1 MPRGAALSGR
11 LARAPSPDG
20 VIKVRCVSLRVALVN
35 PNRYLE
41 PPVIPLGI
49 EYVAHYLHREGHE
62 VKVVD
67 LAFAADPETALR
79 EELGAFDPQVVGF
92 SLRNVDSSL
101 YYDNLFFLEEA
112 ARLVSV
118 CRGSCEARVVAG
130 GSALLAGPREVADF
144 VGCDHAVY
152 GPGELAFPALLAY
165 LQKGAE
171 APRIL
176 NGWDYY
182 FDREEVPE
190 RGRWVDYAPYLRE
203 RGLAGFTTQG
213 GCLGACSFCLEA
225 GLPWRP
231 RSPRAVLEEVA
242 RLREAGCR
250 ELHLCDCEFNQD
262 METARESL
270 RRLAEGE
277 AGVSWSLYMKPLP
290 HDEGLFRMLARAGAE
305 SLTLSV
311 DSRSLYEGAY
321 GLMDLQSFIELAR
334 RQGLKVAV
342 DLLVGF
348 PEEDTARLRDVF
360 DFFRAV
366 RPETVGVSFHIRVFK
381 YTKLGMSLR
390 AAPPPRG
397 ELEGDDPDYVR
408 PVYYWWLSL
417 EECRELLGDDP
428 LFRIE
433 GLERRSNYERLR

>member
-1 MPRGAALSGR
+1 M
-11 LARAPSPDG
+11 
-20 VIKVRCVSLRVALVN
+20 RVALVN

-49 EYVAHYLHREGHE
+49 EYVAYYLDREGHE
-62 VKVVD
+62 VEVVD
-67 LAFAADPETALR
+67 LAFSPDPLGRLR
-79 EELGAFDPQVVGF
+79 EDLDAFDPHVVGI

-112 ARLVSV
+112 VELVAT
-118 CRGSCEARVVAG
+118 CRASCEARVVAG

-144 VGCDHAVY
+144 VGCDYAVY
-152 GPGELAFPALLAY
+152 GPGERALPALLSY
-165 LQKGAE
+165 LERGADP
-171 APRIL
+171 PRIV
-176 NGWDYY
+176 NGWDYS
-182 FDREEVPE
+182 FSRDEVPE
-190 RGRWVDYAPYLRE
+190 RGRWVDYSPYLRE
-203 RGLAGFTTQG
+203 RGLAGFASQY
-213 GCLGACSFCLEA
+213 GCRGECSFCLEA

-231 RSPRAVLEEVA
+231 RSPEAVTGEIALLGEK
-242 RLREAGCR
+242 GCC

-262 METARESL
+262 METAKELL
-270 RRLAEGE
+270 RGMAERNP
-277 AGVSWSLYMKPLP
+277 GVSWSLYMKPLP

-311 DSRSLYEGAY
+311 NSRSLYRGAY
-321 GLMDLQSFIELAR
+321 GLMDIQSFVELAA

-348 PEEDTARLRDVF
+348 PEEDRERLRDVF

-366 RPETVGVSFHIRVFK
+366 RPDTVGVSFRMRVFK
-381 YTKLGMSLR
+381 YTELGMSLR
-390 AAPPPRG
+390 SAPPPRG
-397 ELEGDDPDYVR
+397 ELEGEDPDFIR
-408 PVYYWWLSL
+408 PVYYGWLSL
-417 EECRELLGDDP
+417 DECRELMGDDP